1 MAGAVLV
8 VDDDP
13 SLARS
18 LRDVLEG
25 YDLTLDAAEDAQS
38 ARTMLDSGDYCGM
51 VLDLVLPDG
60 TGFDVLRYTEEKSID
75 VSIVVVSQ
83 KLPSYVREI
92 LSETR
97 VKLVF
102 PKPADPR
109 ILAAVVLGM
118 CGIQR

>member
-13 SLARS
+13 SLAQS
-18 LRDVLEG
+18 LREVLTG
-25 YDLTLDAAEDAQS
+25 FDLTLDAAEDAQS
-38 ARTMLDSGDYCGM
+38 ARSMLESGDYCGM

-60 TGFDVLRYTEEKSID
+60 TGFDVLRYADEKAINIP
-75 VSIVVVSQ
+75 IVVVSQ
-83 KLPSYVREI
+83 KLPTYVREM
-92 LSETR
+92 LDETR

-109 ILAAVVLGM
+109 VLAAVVLGM